1 MGITAPVKE
10 RRVLNDPKGLL
21 GADFDRIPVS
31 IILDVTVRTAVLVL
45 WAMEHR
51 WILLPDEGWPDDV
64 APNPVCM
71 EFASNGV
78 VLVRKN

>member
-10 RRVLNDPKGLL
+10 RRVLNDPKVLL

-51 WILLPDEGWPDDV
+51 WILLPDEGSPEV
-64 APNPVCM
+64 APNPVFM
-71 EFASNGV
+71 EFTSNGV
-78 VLVRKN
+78 ISVRKN